1 MNTRSRQHAAN
12 AHACVSA
19 VVPQPYASKY
29 RALALSFPI
38 MVLQSGLAQAT
49 GFLRAKSSGENEY
62 QRYLTDLASILGKG
76 SGENLHKTVIDSSL
90 PDYQQLTR
98 QALDASGWLK
108 RYAQALLKEEQA
120 EAPTPTSTE
129 GAQS

>member
-12 AHACVSA
+12 AHACVHNKIEYE
-19 VVPQPYASKY
+19 YASKY

-49 GFLRAKSSGENEY
+49 GFLQAKSSGENEY
-62 QRYLTDLASILGKG
+62 QRYLSDLAGILGKS
-76 SGENLHKTVIDSSL
+76 SGENLHQAVIDSSL

-108 RYAQALLKEEQA
+108 RYAQALLKEDTP
-120 EAPTPTSTE
+120 APTTTE

>member
-19 VVPQPYASKY
+19 VASQAYASKY

-49 GFLRAKSSGENEY
+49 GFLQAKSSDNNEY
-62 QRYLTDLASILGKG
+62 QRYLSDLAGVLGYDNG
-76 SGENLHKTVIDSSL
+76 PALYDAVIASDL
-90 PDYQQLTR
+90 PTYQQLTR

-108 RYAQALLKEEQA
+108 RYAQALLQEDA
-120 EAPTPTSTE
+120 PAPTTTE

>member
-19 VVPQPYASKY
+19 VASQAYASKY

-49 GFLRAKSSGENEY
+49 GFLQAKSSDNNEY
-62 QRYLTDLASILGKG
+62 QRYLSDLAGILGKS
-76 SGENLHKTVIDSSL
+76 SGKSLHKTVIESRL

-108 RYAQALLKEEQA
+108 RYAQALLQEDA
-120 EAPTPTSTE
+120 PAPTTTE

>member
-19 VVPQPYASKY
+19 VASQAYASKY

-49 GFLRAKSSGENEY
+49 GFLRAKSSDNNEY
-62 QRYLTDLASILGKG
+62 QRYLSDLAGILGKN
-76 SGENLHKTVIDSSL
+76 SGKSLHKAVIESRL

-108 RYAQALLKEEQA
+108 RYAQALLKEDA
-120 EAPTPTSTE
+120 PAPTTTE

>member
-19 VVPQPYASKY
+19 VASQAYASKY

-49 GFLRAKSSGENEY
+49 GFLQAKSSDNNEY
-62 QRYLTDLASILGKG
+62 QRYLSDLAGILGKN
-76 SGENLHKTVIDSSL
+76 SGKSLHKAVIESRL

-108 RYAQALLKEEQA
+108 RYAQALLKEDA
-120 EAPTPTSTE
+120 PAPTTTK

>member
-12 AHACVSA
+12 AHACVHNKIEHE
-19 VVPQPYASKY
+19 YASKY

-49 GFLRAKSSGENEY
+49 GFLQAKSCDNNEY
-62 QRYLTDLASILGKG
+62 QLYLSDLAGILGKS
-76 SGENLHKTVIDSSL
+76 SGENLHKAVIESDL

-108 RYAQALLKEEQA
+108 RYAQALLQEDA
-120 EAPTPTSTE
+120 PAPTTTE

>member
-19 VVPQPYASKY
+19 VASQAYASKY

-49 GFLRAKSSGENEY
+49 GFLQAKSSDNNEY
-62 QRYLTDLASILGKG
+62 QRYLSDLAGILGKN
-76 SGENLHKTVIDSSL
+76 SGKSLHKAVIESRL

-108 RYAQALLKEEQA
+108 RYAQALLQEDA
-120 EAPTPTSTE
+120 PAPTTTE

>member
-12 AHACVSA
+12 AHACVHNKIEHE
-19 VVPQPYASKY
+19 YASKY

-49 GFLRAKSSGENEY
+49 GFLQAKSSGDNEYQLYLSDLAGILGKSSGEN
-62 QRYLTDLASILGKG
+62 
-76 SGENLHKTVIDSSL
+76 LHQAVIDSSL

-108 RYAQALLKEEQA
+108 RYAQALLKEDA
-120 EAPTPTSTE
+120 PAPTTTE

>member
-19 VVPQPYASKY
+19 VASQAYASKY

-49 GFLRAKSSGENEY
+49 GFLRAKSSDNNEY
-62 QRYLTDLASILGKG
+62 QRYLSDLAGVLGYDNG
-76 SGENLHKTVIDSSL
+76 PALYDDVIASDL
-90 PDYQQLTR
+90 PTYQQLTR

-108 RYAQALLKEEQA
+108 RYAQALLKEDA
-120 EAPTPTSTE
+120 PAPTTSE